1 MGSRSDSGEEA
12 FGPPPLPPSEI
23 LAPEYRV
30 VGFLR
35 RGRDLDVYDLWSEER
50 NCRCV
55 GKTVRPDRL
64 EKRDARSRLLREGRL
79 LLSLT
84 HPHIVRAYDVLTAP
98 VPLVILETLPGETL
112 SHLIDRR
119 RRRLSVPEVA
129 HLGLHLCS
137 AMSYLHRHN
146 VLHLDLKPS
155 NIIATHGMAKVLDL
169 SVARRPGP
177 HRGGVGTTGY
187 MAPEQSR
194 GGDLGPAADVWGI
207 GATLFEV
214 ATAEPACE
222 VGDETSSSAA
232 RAIPCQSRTVGRFRR
247 VPARLG
253 AAIDGCLS
261 IDPADR
267 PSVPELAGHLEAI
280 VREFVNQAHRPVT
293 TGTPAP

>member
-1 MGSRSDSGEEA
+1 MKTAPDLEEA
-12 FGPPPLPPSEI
+12 KGDGPPPLPPGAV
-23 LAPEYRV
+23 LAPGYRV

-64 EKRDARSRLLREGRL
+64 QKRDARTRLLREGRL
-79 LLSLT
+79 LLKLT
-84 HPHIVRAYDVLTAP
+84 HPHIVRAYGVHASP

-112 SHLIDRR
+112 AHLIDRR

-129 HLGLHLCS
+129 QLGLHLCS
-137 AMSYLHRHN
+137 AMSYLHRHD

-169 SVARRPGP
+169 SVARPPGP

-187 MAPEQSR
+187 MAPEQSH
-194 GGDLGPAADVWGI
+194 GGNLGPAADVWGI

-214 ATAEPACE
+214 ATAEPACD
-222 VGDETSSSAA
+222 VGDKTSASDA
-232 RAIPCQSRTVGRFRR
+232 RGIPCHPRSVRRFRR
-247 VPARLG
+247 LPAPFA
-253 AAIDGCLS
+253 AAIEDCL
-261 IDPADR
+261 R
-267 PSVPELAGHLEAI
+267 
-280 VREFVNQAHRPVT
+280 
-293 TGTPAP
+293 

>member
-1 MGSRSDSGEEA
+1 MSGIRETHAIGEA
-12 FGPPPLPPSEI
+12 DGPPPLPPGAM
-23 LAPEYRV
+23 LAPGYRV

-64 EKRDARSRLLREGRL
+64 EERGARSRLPREGRL
-79 LLSLT
+79 LLKLT

-98 VPLVILETLPGETL
+98 VPIVILETLPGETL
-112 SHLIDRR
+112 GHLIDRR

-146 VLHLDLKPS
+146 ILHLDLKPS

-169 SVARRPGP
+169 SVARPPGP

-187 MAPEQSR
+187 MAPEQSL

-214 ATAEPACE
+214 ATGEPACE
-222 VGDETSSSAA
+222 VGDEISSTEA
-232 RAIPCQSRTVGRFRR
+232 RAIPCRPRSVRRFRR
-247 VPARLG
+247 LPAGLA

-261 IDPADR
+261 VDPADR
-267 PSVPELAGHLEAI
+267 PTVAELAARLEA
-280 VREFVNQAHRPVT
+280 VVCEPANQIRAATR
-293 TGTPAP
+293 